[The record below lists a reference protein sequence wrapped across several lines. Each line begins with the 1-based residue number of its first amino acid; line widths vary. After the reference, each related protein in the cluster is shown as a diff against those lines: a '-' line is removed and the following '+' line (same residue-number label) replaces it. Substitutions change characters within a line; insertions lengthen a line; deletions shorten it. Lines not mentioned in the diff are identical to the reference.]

1 MNEYERGLEAIRR
14 VVQGEPISQ
23 VCADLGR
30 SRTWFYKRRACYRQ
44 HGLAGLQDQRP
55 GHAPVNRTPEGVREL
70 IVQSRDRLVRAAQ
83 AGEHHLGIG
92 AERITQELGALG
104 IPPPHPRTVYRIL
117 AKAQRTARAP
127 APRGYCPCPP
137 AERANDVHQLDFWP
151 RILAGGERLFLIHL
165 VDVATWYPCGWVS
178 ADKSTDTLLAFL
190 LANWQM
196 LGVPGVL
203 QIDNEMP
210 FTGGRWAAHMGRLVR
225 LALLLG
231 CEVWF
236 NPFATPECNAYVER
250 FHGLCDQFFWTRHH
264 FRDQAEVTRP
274 YPSFL
279 QAFREEHHPERLGG
293 CPPAQARK
301 ELPDGRICTLPKDLL
316 WKPGQSLPLV
326 SGRIHCVRR
335 TDSQGGL
342 SVLGRSFTLGSA
354 YRYAYIKASLTVA
367 RQQVAFYYQETPDA
381 KPVLVSTQPFPL
393 PEKVKRQNASLIL
406 RCLAQ

>member
-1 MNEYERGLEAIRR
+1 MHEYERDLEAIRR

-23 VCADLGR
+23 VCADIGR

-70 IVQSRDRLVRAAQ
+70 IVQTRDRLVRAAA

-92 AERITQELGALG
+92 AQRITQELEALG
-104 IPPPHPRTVYRIL
+104 IPSPHPRTVYRIL
-117 AKAQRTARAP
+117 AQAQRTARAP

-151 RILAGGERLFLIHL
+151 RILAGGERLFLVHL
-165 VDVATWYPCGWVS
+165 VDIATWYPCGWVS
-178 ADKSTDTLLAFL
+178 PDKSTDTLLPFL
-190 LANWQM
+190 LENWQRT
-196 LGVPGVL
+196 GVPGVL
-203 QIDNEMP
+203 QIDNEMS
-210 FTGGRWAAHMGRLVR
+210 FTGGRWAAHLGRLVR

-264 FRDQAEVTRP
+264 FLDRDEVVRH

-279 QAFREEHHPERLGG
+279 QAFREEHRPERLAGRT
-293 CPPAQARK
+293 PAQARQAMS
-301 ELPDGRICTLPKDLL
+301 DGRICTLPQGLH
-316 WKPGQSLPLV
+316 WRTGQSLPLV
-326 SGRIHCVRR
+326 GGRIHCVRR
-335 TDSQGGL
+335 TDSHGRL
-342 SVLGRSFTLGSA
+342 SVLGRSFTLGSE
-354 YRYAYIKASLTVA
+354 YRYAYVKATLTTVK
-367 RQQVAFYYQETPDA
+367 QQVTFFYQAAPDA
-381 KPVLVSTQPFPL
+381 KAELVSTQPFPL
-393 PEKVKRQNASLIL
+393 PERVKRPKASLIF
-406 RCLAQ
+406 RYLA